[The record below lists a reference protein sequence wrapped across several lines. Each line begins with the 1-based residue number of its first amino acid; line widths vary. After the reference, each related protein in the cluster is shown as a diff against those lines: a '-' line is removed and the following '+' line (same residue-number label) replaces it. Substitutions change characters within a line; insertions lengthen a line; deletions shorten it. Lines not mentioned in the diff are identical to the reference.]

1 MAPLRADAEAIWQAA
16 IAAVAPQ
23 QLVETRLSVEA
34 GDLCCDGQP
43 LRPPVQL
50 TEARRIVV
58 VGGGKAAASLAEGL
72 EHVLP
77 AEMPVAGLVGVP
89 EGCGRSLPRIE
100 VREVRPAG
108 RNEPTEACVLATRQ
122 MCDMLAGLSV
132 HDIAIAVITGGGS
145 AILTSP
151 VPGIPL
157 SEVIATTRWLS
168 EQGADIGQLNRVR
181 QALSDVKAGGL
192 ARHCRA
198 GRLVA
203 LVISDVVGD
212 PLATISS
219 GPCMPVEIDAAEPLA
234 ILEQF
239 RAVKAGVGP
248 AIVAHLRNHALEAAM
263 GPATA
268 GPAEA
273 ATAGQWQTPAGCVVS
288 HHLLS
293 SNAMAVEAAAAEA
306 ARRGYVVRVRH
317 ADPSVHE
324 TATQVGQR
332 LADEATASGSGGAG
346 QRLAII
352 EGGEATVQLPAD
364 HGRGGRNQ
372 QTVVSA
378 VASVLAREPWP
389 RGLLIASLGTDGED
403 GPTSAAGGVADM
415 GIVTALTQT
424 EGSLA
429 DALRR
434 CDAFPL
440 LAQAGGLIH
449 TGPTG
454 TNVADVRIMLLENAP
469 RTTPPNSAQSHGA
482 TSHGAQSHGATSHG
496 LPSADATRDG

>member
-1 MAPLRADAEAIWQAA
+1 MATLRADAEAIWQAA

-34 GDLCCDGQP
+34 GDLCCDGRP
-43 LRPPVQL
+43 LQPPVQL
-50 TEARRIVV
+50 TEAKRIVV

-72 EHVLP
+72 ERVLP
-77 AEMPVAGLVGVP
+77 AEMPVAGLIGVP

-122 MCDMLAGLSV
+122 MCDMLAGLSA

-151 VPGIPL
+151 MPAIPL

-203 LVISDVVGD
+203 VVISDVIGD

-219 GPCMPVEIDAAEPLA
+219 GPCMPVEIDAAEALA

-239 RAVKAGVGP
+239 GAVKAGVGP
-248 AIVAHLRNHALEAAM
+248 TIVAHLRKHALEAAVE
-263 GPATA
+263 
-268 GPAEA
+268 PAESA
-273 ATAGQWQTPAGCVVS
+273 TQSTEPATAGQWQTPAGCVVS
-288 HHLLS
+288 HHLLC

-332 LADEATASGSGGAG
+332 LADEAAACGIGGAG

-364 HGRGGRNQ
+364 HGLGGRNQ

-378 VASVLAREPWP
+378 VTSVLARKPWP

-403 GPTSAAGGVADM
+403 GPTSAAGGMADM

-424 EGSLA
+424 DGSLA

-434 CDAFPL
+434 CDAYPL

-454 TNVADVRIMLLENAP
+454 TNVADVRIMLLENPP
-469 RTTPPNSAQSHGA
+469 RTTPPN
-482 TSHGAQSHGATSHG
+482 GATSHG
-496 LPSADATRDG
+496 LPSADAAVDG